1 MELLMVT
8 HDLFTY
14 NYYNPL
20 PVLECQAP
28 PPPLAW
34 MVLLTD
40 FILWLRHKIS
50 YNPYFVL

>member
-28 PPPLAW
+28 PSLDGAA
-34 MVLLTD
+34 
-40 FILWLRHKIS
+40 
-50 YNPYFVL
+50 Y

>member
-20 PVLECQAP
+20 PVLECIA
-28 PPPLAW
+28 PPLAW

>member
-20 PVLECQAP
+20 PVLECH
-28 PPPLAW
+28 PPLAW

-40 FILWLRHKIS
+40 FIRQIS

>member
-28 PPPLAW
+28 PPPPSLDGAA
-34 MVLLTD
+34 
-40 FILWLRHKIS
+40 
-50 YNPYFVL
+50 Y

>member
-1 MELLMVT
+1 MELLTVT

-28 PPPLAW
+28 LAW

-40 FILWLRHKIS
+40 FIRQIS